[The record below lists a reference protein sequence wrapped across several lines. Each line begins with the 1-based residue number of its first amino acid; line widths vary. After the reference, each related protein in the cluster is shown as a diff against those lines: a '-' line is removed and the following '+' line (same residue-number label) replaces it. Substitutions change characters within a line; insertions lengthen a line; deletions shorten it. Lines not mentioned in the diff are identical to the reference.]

1 MLGWLSL
8 GSLVAV
14 PVAAK
19 TIHVP
24 ADEPKIQ
31 AAVLAASAGD
41 TVLVAPGTYTELI
54 QMRNGVVL
62 RSAAGPDSTFLLTPQ
77 LEESPLDERL
87 LECLGGID
95 RSTVIEG
102 FSLDGSAKPGAG
114 IYCENGSP
122 TIRGNRISGFGWGIN
137 LRHSTALIEENV
149 IEKTTTFGILAF
161 ASSPEIYRNEFANN
175 GGRVI
180 VISGKLSQPI
190 VGGSRENANKFF
202 GNRIVVSNSSRNDV
216 DATWNDW
223 GWETTV
229 EMNREGYPADI
240 VAIVDGNDFER
251 TNRGRGKVDYRHW
264 ILPEG
269 EAAGT
274 GPGSLLAGRTW
285 IPIAAAA
292 ILVVVFVVLSR
303 RSRTAANT

>member
-202 GNRIVVSNSSRNDV
+202 GNRIVVSNS
-216 DATWNDW
+216 
-223 GWETTV
+223 
-229 EMNREGYPADI
+229 
-240 VAIVDGNDFER
+240 NDFER